1 MSSPPSILIVEDEK
15 DLVDLMQYNL
25 RQAGYEIFAVQSG
38 DEALALVR
46 TRTPDLV
53 LLDLMLPGLPGTE
66 VCRQLKSSARTRH
79 VPVIMV
85 TARGEEIDRVVGFEL
100 GADDF
105 VTKPFS
111 MRELVLRVR
120 AVMRRGADG
129 ESDVLQDKVGPIRVD
144 AAGHRAFVAGEEVQL
159 TALEF
164 KLLTTFMS
172 RVGRLQTRD
181 TLLRDVWGMSGDL
194 QTRTVDTHIKRLREK
209 LGEGRDVIET
219 VRGSGYRMID
229 PEER

>member
-1 MSSPPSILIVEDEK
+1 
-15 DLVDLMQYNL
+15 
-25 RQAGYEIFAVQSG
+25 
-38 DEALALVR
+38 
-46 TRTPDLV
+46 
-53 LLDLMLPGLPGTE
+53 MLPGLPGTE